1 MNCFGPSWVFHQ
13 DTARNSDVPLVA
25 TLHTLPEH
33 TMILRALGPDG
44 LLRRTLRSAD
54 WVTCVS
60 AAVMTQTREL
70 VPEMSAHSSV
80 IYNGME
86 DPSVAPTPLPLDPPG
101 ILCVGRLV
109 PEKGFDL
116 ALRAFA
122 ALTASFPV
130 ARLIVAGDGP
140 SRPDLERQATELGL
154 RGLVDFIGWIAP
166 DRISELINN
175 ATVVVMPSRS
185 EALPSVA
192 LEAGMM
198 ARPIVASRVGGIPEI
213 VIDHET
219 GLLIDPEDVESL
231 ANAIGF
237 LLRQPA
243 TAREFGHAA
252 RRRIQTFFSFD
263 RYVDAYEALYKQLA
277 ARLNTAVARQL

>member
-1 MNCFGPSWVFHQ
+1 
-13 DTARNSDVPLVA
+13 
-25 TLHTLPEH
+25 
-33 TMILRALGPDG
+33 
-44 LLRRTLRSAD
+44 
-54 WVTCVS
+54 
-60 AAVMTQTREL
+60 
-70 VPEMSAHSSV
+70 
-80 IYNGME
+80 
-86 DPSVAPTPLPLDPPG
+86 
-101 ILCVGRLV
+101 
-109 PEKGFDL
+109 
-116 ALRAFA
+116 
-122 ALTASFPV
+122 
-130 ARLIVAGDGP
+130 
-140 SRPDLERQATELGL
+140 
-154 RGLVDFIGWIAP
+154 VDFIGWIAP

-277 ARLNTAVARQL
+277 ARPNTAVARQL